1 MFIRSSYAL
10 IVIFVVAVTGIT
22 SAFAAPISIE
32 TDSDVYDHSSII
44 TVTGQIAN
52 IDPNYLAV
60 ALKAIAPNGNIA
72 GVAQP
77 EVSSDGIFTAIFN
90 TSGHQWKDNGTYQ
103 ITATYNPTKN
113 HKIDTTISV
122 EIKDAVE
129 TGMVAETATAE
140 SATASIA
147 ETETTSFYE
156 FPEGQIAYDATCSNT
171 SPSFRG
177 NADDNSILIEI
188 DGTHDGVLT
197 IALDEEI
204 IKPFDDGSF
213 FVLINN
219 EENQDFVQ
227 EGNKLTIPCN
237 AETERIEIVGSWA
250 IPEFGT
256 IAVMILVVA
265 IVSIII
271 VSAKTKLSLIPRY

>member
-1 MFIRSSYAL
+1 MMNFHICYVLLVVFIA
-10 IVIFVVAVTGIT
+10 AGTGIT
-22 SAFAAPISIE
+22 SVFAAPISIE
-32 TDSDVYDHSSII
+32 TDSDAYDHSSII

-60 ALKAIAPNGNIA
+60 ALKVLSPNGNIA

-77 EVSSDGIFTAIFN
+77 EVNSDGSFMGTFN
-90 TSGHQWKDNGTYQ
+90 TSGYSWKNNGMYQ
-103 ITATYNPTKN
+103 ITATYQT
-113 HKIDTTISV
+113 IDVTISV
-122 EIKDAVE
+122 EIKDTV
-129 TGMVAETATAE
+129 GMVAETATAE
-140 SATASIA
+140 SATASMA
-147 ETETTSFYE
+147 ETERTSFYE
-156 FPEGQIAYDATCSNT
+156 FPEGQIAYDITCSDT

-177 NADDNSILIEI
+177 NADDDSMVIEI

-204 IKPFDDGSF
+204 IKPFDDGTF
-213 FVLINN
+213 FVLING
-219 EENQDFVQ
+219 ESFFDFTQ

-271 VSAKTKLSLIPRY
+271 VSAKTKLSLVPRY

>member
-1 MFIRSSYAL
+1 MNSRICYVFL
-10 IVIFVVAVTGIT
+10 VIFVVAGTSIT

-32 TDSDVYDHSSII
+32 TDSDAYDHSSII

-60 ALKAIAPNGNIA
+60 ALKVLSPNGNIA

-77 EVSSDGIFTAIFN
+77 EVNSDGSFMGTFN
-90 TSGHQWKDNGTYQ
+90 TSGYSWKNNGTYQ
-103 ITATYNPTKN
+103 ITATYQ
-113 HKIDTTISV
+113 KIDATISV
-122 EIKDAVE
+122 EIKDTVG

-140 SATASIA
+140 SATAS
-147 ETETTSFYE
+147 TGTTSAYE
-156 FPEGQIAYDATCSNT
+156 FPEGQIAYDITCSDT

-177 NADDNSILIEI
+177 NSDDSTLDVYI
-188 DGTHDGVLT
+188 DATGDGELT

-213 FVLINN
+213 FVLVNN
-219 EENQDFVQ
+219 EETQDFVQ

-237 AETERIEIVGSWA
+237 VGDEKISIVGSWA
-250 IPEFGT
+250 VPEFGT

-271 VSAKTKLSLIPRY
+271 VSAKTKLSLVPRY

>member
-1 MFIRSSYAL
+1 MMKFHISYVL
-10 IVIFVVAVTGIT
+10 IAIFVVAGTGIT

-60 ALKAIAPNGNIA
+60 ALKVLSPNGNIA

-77 EVSSDGIFTAIFN
+77 EVNSDGSFMGTFN
-90 TSGHQWKDNGTYQ
+90 TSGYSWKNNGTYE
-103 ITATYNPTKN
+103 ITATYQ
-113 HKIDTTISV
+113 KIDATISV
-122 EIKDAVE
+122 EIKDTVG
-129 TGMVAETATAE
+129 TGMVAETATIE
-140 SATASIA
+140 SATAS
-147 ETETTSFYE
+147 TETTSAYE
-156 FPEGQIAYDATCSNT
+156 FPEGQIAYDITCSNT

-177 NADDNSILIEI
+177 NSDDSTLDVYI
-188 DGTHDGVLT
+188 DATGDGELT

-213 FVLINN
+213 FVLVNN
-219 EENQDFVQ
+219 EEIQDFVQ
-227 EGNKLTIPCN
+227 EGNKLIIPCKVGD
-237 AETERIEIVGSWA
+237 ETISIVGSWA

-265 IVSIII
+265 IVSIIV
-271 VSAKTKLSLIPRY
+271 VSAKTKLSLVPRY

>member
-1 MFIRSSYAL
+1 MNFHICYVLLA
-10 IVIFVVAVTGIT
+10 VFVVAGTGIT

-52 IDPNYLAV
+52 LDPNYLAV
-60 ALKAIAPNGNIA
+60 ALKVISPNGNIA

-77 EVSSDGIFTAIFN
+77 EVNTDGNFVGIFN
-90 TSGHQWKDNGTYQ
+90 TSGYAWINNGTYE
-103 ITATYNPTKN
+103 ITATYLG
-113 HKIDTTISV
+113 IDTTISI
-122 EIKDAVE
+122 EIKDTVE
-129 TGMVAETATAE
+129 TAIVPETAAATTAATTTTDVAETI
-140 SATASIA
+140 SA
-147 ETETTSFYE
+147 YE
-156 FPEGQIAYDATCSNT
+156 FPEGQIAYDITCSNT

-177 NADDNSILIEI
+177 NADDDSILIEI

-271 VSAKTKLSLIPRY
+271 VSAKTKLSLVPRY

>member
-1 MFIRSSYAL
+1 MMDFRISYVL
-10 IVIFVVAVTGIT
+10 IVIFVVAGTGIT

-60 ALKAIAPNGNIA
+60 TLKILSPNGNIA

-77 EVSSDGIFTAIFN
+77 EVNSDGSFVGTFN
-90 TSGHQWKDNGTYQ
+90 TSGYAWKNNGTYQ
-103 ITATYNPTKN
+103 ITATYQ
-113 HKIDTTISV
+113 KIDTTISI
-122 EIKDAVE
+122 EIKDSIG
-129 TGMVAETATAE
+129 TGMADATA
-140 SATASIA
+140 SITATASIA
-147 ETETTSFYE
+147 ETETMSAYE
-156 FPEGQIAYDATCSNT
+156 FPEGQIAYDITCSNT

-177 NADDNSILIEI
+177 NSDDSTLDVYINATS
-188 DGTHDGVLT
+188 DGELT

-213 FVLINN
+213 FVLVNN
-219 EENQDFVQ
+219 EEIQDFVQ
-227 EGNKLTIPCN
+227 EGNKLTIPCKVGD
-237 AETERIEIVGSWA
+237 EKISIVGSWA

>member
-1 MFIRSSYAL
+1 MMDFRISYVL
-10 IVIFVVAVTGIT
+10 IVIFVVAGTSIT

-32 TDSDVYDHSSII
+32 TNSDVYDHSSII

-52 IDPNYLAV
+52 VDPNYPAV
-60 ALKAIAPNGNIA
+60 ALKVLSPNGNIA

-77 EVSSDGIFTAIFN
+77 EVNSDGSFVGTFN
-90 TSGHQWKDNGTYQ
+90 TSGYAWTNNGTYQ
-103 ITATYNPTKN
+103 ITATYLG
-113 HKIDTTISV
+113 IDTTISI
-122 EIKDAVE
+122 EIKDAVG
-129 TGMVAETATAE
+129 TGVTSETATIT
-140 SATASIA
+140 TASIA
-147 ETETTSFYE
+147 ETETTSAYE
-156 FPEGQIAYDATCSNT
+156 FPEGQIAYDITCSNT

-177 NADDNSILIEI
+177 NADDNTLDVYI
-188 DGTHDGVLT
+188 DATGDGELT

-213 FVLINN
+213 FVLVNN
-219 EENQDFVQ
+219 EEIQDFVQ
-227 EGNKLTIPCN
+227 EGNKLTIPCKVGD
-237 AETERIEIVGSWA
+237 EKISIVGSWA

-271 VSAKTKLSLIPRY
+271 VSAKTKLSLVPKY

>member
-1 MFIRSSYAL
+1 MMNFHICYVL
-10 IVIFVVAVTGIT
+10 LVIFVAAGTGIT
-22 SAFAAPISIE
+22 SAFAAQISIE

-52 IDPNYLAV
+52 VDPNYLQAV
-60 ALKAIAPNGNIA
+60 IQVFAPNGNIA

-77 EVSSDGIFTAIFN
+77 NVDNDGSFVGTFN
-90 TSGHQWKDNGTYQ
+90 TSGYGWKNNGTYE
-103 ITATYNPTKN
+103 ITATYLG
-113 HKIDTTISV
+113 IATTISI
-122 EIKDAVE
+122 EIKDTVESATVTAPTVAEAV
-129 TGMVAETATAE
+129 VAETAVAE
-140 SATASIA
+140 TASL
-147 ETETTSFYE
+147 YE
-156 FPEGQIAYDATCSNT
+156 FPEGQIAYDITCSNT

-177 NADDNSILIEI
+177 NSDDSTLDVYI
-188 DGTHDGVLT
+188 DATGDGELT

-213 FVLINN
+213 FVLVNN
-219 EENQDFVQ
+219 EEIQDFVQ
-227 EGNKLTIPCN
+227 EGNKLIIPCKVGD
-237 AETERIEIVGSWA
+237 EKISIVGSWA

-271 VSAKTKLSLIPRY
+271 VSAKTKLSLVPRY

>member
-52 IDPNYLAV
+52 IDPNYLVV
-60 ALKAIAPNGNIA
+60 ALKVISPNGNIA

-77 EVSSDGIFTAIFN
+77 EVNTDGNFVGIFN
-90 TSGHQWKDNGTYQ
+90 TSGYAWINNGTYE
-103 ITATYNPTKN
+103 ITATYLG
-113 HKIDTTISV
+113 IDTTISI
-122 EIKDAVE
+122 EIKDTVE
-129 TGMVAETATAE
+129 TAIIPETAAATTTTDVAETI
-140 SATASIA
+140 SA
-147 ETETTSFYE
+147 YE
-156 FPEGQIAYDATCSNT
+156 FPEGQIAYDITCSNT

-177 NADDNSILIEI
+177 NADDDSILIEI

-197 IALDEEI
+197 IVLDEEI
-204 IKPFDDGSF
+204 IKPFEDGTFFVVINGESF
-213 FVLINN
+213 F
-219 EENQDFVQ
+219 DFTQ
-227 EGNKLTIPCN
+227 EGNKLIIPCN
-237 AETERIEIVGSWA
+237 AETEIIEIVGSWA

-271 VSAKTKLSLIPRY
+271 VSAKTKLSLVPRY